1 MVGQACAVSW
11 LEVRDCYQELSSL
24 ADERQKRRRDGRRW
38 NQKRYDWCGED
49 KELAA
54 SFSDVVD
61 GLSLSFLFL
70 LHLHQHTLPPTTNTE
85 NKSALMPAAA
95 SPLASSSTSSSGD
108 KLLIHN
114 RGEIAVRI
122 VRAAQAMGV
131 RTVAVYVDADCD
143 ALHVRLADERVRVD
157 SYLNG

>member
-11 LEVRDCYQELSSL
+11 LEVRGCYQELSSL
-24 ADERQKRRRDGRRW
+24 ADERQKRRRDGGRW
-38 NQKRYDWCGED
+38 NQKRYDLCAED

-70 LHLHQHTLPPTTNTE
+70 LHLHQHTLPPTRNTV
-85 NKSALMPAAA
+85 NKSALMPAA
-95 SPLASSSTSSSGD
+95 SPLASSSTSSSDD

-122 VRAAQAMGV
+122 VRAAQALGV

-143 ALHVRLADERVRVD
+143 ALHVKLADERVRVD